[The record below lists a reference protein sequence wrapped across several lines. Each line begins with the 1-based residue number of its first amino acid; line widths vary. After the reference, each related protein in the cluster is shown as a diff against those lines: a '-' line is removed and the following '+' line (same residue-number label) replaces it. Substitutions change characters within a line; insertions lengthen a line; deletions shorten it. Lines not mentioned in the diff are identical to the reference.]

1 MIKIGATVVSVEDG
15 EGSIFDADVDALVNP
30 VNCVGV
36 MGKGL
41 ALAFK
46 RTFPTV
52 FREYASACEAG
63 EIVLGRVQLVET
75 RVKSGPKF
83 VINFPTKNHWRGKS
97 RLEDVRTGVADLV
110 KQTRAKNVR
119 SIAIPA
125 LGCGLGGLEWKTV
138 RGVLEKAFEHEDVRV
153 LLFGPQG

>member
-1 MIKIGATVVSVEDG
+1 VSIEDG
-15 EGSIFDADVDALVNP
+15 KGSILDADVEALVNP

-46 RTFPTV
+46 RSFPAV
-52 FREYASACEAG
+52 FAEYARACKAG

-75 RVKSGPKF
+75 RAESGPKF

-97 RLEDVRTGVADLV
+97 TLDDVRTGTVDLV
-110 KQTRAKNVR
+110 KQIRTRNIR

-125 LGCGLGGLEWKTV
+125 LGCGLGGLEWKSV
-138 RGVLEKAFEHEDVRV
+138 RAVIEKAFEDEDARV
-153 LLFGPQG
+153 ILFPPKE